1 MDCETLGN
9 IGQSMDESV
18 RPGWD
23 DEREDYSC
31 RNGELV
37 VVPHRSAKV
46 RDLDKTKT
54 VPRNMIRYSAD
65 KKELRTC
72 ISGIEFGR
80 DMKIVFGGPDDIRT
94 MIFPEMVRII
104 RQGSFYGVKSL
115 ISIVLNEGLETLGT
129 EEQSLD

>member
-1 MDCETLGN
+1 MFGN
-9 IGQSMDESV
+9 IGQSMDEHV

-37 VVPHRSAKV
+37 VVPHRTANV
-46 RDLDKTKT
+46 RDLDEMKT
-54 VPRNMIRYSAD
+54 VPRSMIRYSAG

-72 ISGIEFGR
+72 ISGVEFGR

-94 MIFPEMVRII
+94 VIFPTMVQSI
-104 RQGSFYGVKSL
+104 R
-115 ISIVLNEGLETLGT
+115 
-129 EEQSLD
+129 